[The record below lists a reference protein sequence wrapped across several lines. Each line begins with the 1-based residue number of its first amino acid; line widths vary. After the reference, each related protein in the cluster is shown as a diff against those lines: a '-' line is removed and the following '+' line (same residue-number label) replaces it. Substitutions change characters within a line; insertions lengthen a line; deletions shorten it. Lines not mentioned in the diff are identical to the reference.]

1 MYNVEAYRL
10 LKKNQ
15 QRCYVKIFKQTVKSE
30 NDSFMKKYLRTHQI
44 PKKETWE
51 KPGLFFWSRQRKTEK
66 IITWRISKTYLIEFT
81 FPEDSDKQIVF
92 QPPAAKTN
100 KWR

>member
-44 PKKETWE
+44 PKKET
-51 KPGLFFWSRQRKTEK
+51 
-66 IITWRISKTYLIEFT
+66 
-81 FPEDSDKQIVF
+81 
-92 QPPAAKTN
+92 
-100 KWR
+100 